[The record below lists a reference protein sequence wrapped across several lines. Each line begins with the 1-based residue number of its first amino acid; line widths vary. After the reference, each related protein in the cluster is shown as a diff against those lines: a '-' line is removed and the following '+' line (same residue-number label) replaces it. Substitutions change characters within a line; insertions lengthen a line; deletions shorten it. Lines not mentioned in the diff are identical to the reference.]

1 MKSERTATVL
11 LIMAAAIVVGTAS
24 NITYIQK
31 AGAQM
36 SSSSGGNMTAGGAGG
51 MMVMGNPGVNITGSV
66 PIFPTIANALASQVH
81 ISLSNATTTAEKN
94 VSSNAHGVAAR
105 LGVENGF
112 LVYTIEVIDPSNNFH
127 RVIVDVGNGK
137 VLSSQQL
144 SMREMMH
151 GGMGMGMGMMGHP
164 GMGMMM
170 GSQGM
175 GMMGSPPNMMGK
187 SYP

>member
-1 MKSERTATVL
+1 MKSERTATIL
-11 LIMAAAIVVGTAS
+11 LIMAATIVVGTAS

-36 SSSSGGNMTAGGAGG
+36 SNSSGGNMTAGGGG
-51 MMVMGNPGVNITGSV
+51 MMMMGNPGVNITGSV
-66 PIFPTIANALASQVH
+66 PIFPTIANAIGSQVH
-81 ISLSNATTTAEKN
+81 ISLSNATMTAEKN

-105 LGVENGF
+105 LGVQNGF
-112 LVYTIEVIDPSNNFH
+112 LVYTVEVIDPSNNFH

-144 SMREMMH
+144 SMREMMR

>member
-1 MKSERTATVL
+1 MKSEKRTATLL
-11 LIMAAAIVVGTAS
+11 LIMAATILVGTAS

-36 SSSSGGNMTAGGAGG
+36 SGGGSNMTAGGAGG
-51 MMVMGNPGVNITGSV
+51 MMMMGNPGVNITGSV
-66 PIFPTIANALASQVH
+66 PIFPTIANAIASQVH
-81 ISLSNATTTAEKN
+81 VSLSNATTTAEKN

-105 LGVENGF
+105 LGVQNGF

-144 SMREMMH
+144 SMREMMR
-151 GGMGMGMGMMGHP
+151 GGMGMGMMGHP

-175 GMMGSPPNMMGK
+175 GMMGSPNMMGN